1 MRSTTAPGTAPVAPG
16 RIPLLGH
23 LPRLA
28 VQRVGFLQ
36 SIRAQGD
43 IVRIFLGNRPVY
55 VLNSPEA
62 VHEVLLTQSR
72 KFGKGLLFDVARPFI
87 GNGIITSERDFH
99 LRQRRVLQPAFHR
112 DTIAGCVGT
121 MTDIAEEQ
129 VSAWRPG
136 EVVPMDLVLRRMM
149 TVMLVATLFS
159 TERPDGAAAVA
170 ELGER
175 VAEQLTTVMRG
186 VFVGT
191 VLPAPIASSPLLGHR
206 RYLAAAAALRELAD
220 TAVRQARQ
228 AEQAEQAGS
237 EGPERRGGAGHG
249 DLLSIM
255 FAGTPGNPRGMSD
268 VEARD
273 ELLSLLMAGA
283 ETTSTTLAWALHEIG
298 RRPELTER
306 IKAECDALPVGALP
320 AAATLPFTERFLR
333 EVLRLHQPSW
343 LLMRRALEPV
353 RVRGVDLP
361 RGAELIYSALTM
373 HRDPAYYPDPLR
385 FDPDRWLDRPEKD
398 LPPGAYVPFALGNR
412 KCIGDHF
419 AMTEMLVVLR
429 SIVSRWRPRPV
440 AGHRVRPVVHAL
452 IRPNALPM
460 RVSPWPAD

>member
-1 MRSTTAPGTAPVAPG
+1 MRSISASTAAPVARG
-16 RIPLLGH
+16 RVPLLGH
-23 LPRLA
+23 LPQLA
-28 VQRVGFLQ
+28 VKRVEFLQ
-36 SIRAQGD
+36 SIRAQGG
-43 IVRIFLGNRPVY
+43 IVRIFLGNRPVF

-87 GNGIITSERDFH
+87 GNGIITSEHDVH
-99 LRQRRVLQPAFHR
+99 LRQRRALQPAFRR
-112 DTIAGCVGT
+112 DTIAGGVAT
-121 MTDIAEEQ
+121 MTGIAEEQ
-129 VSAWRPG
+129 VSSWRPG
-136 EVVPMDLVLRRMM
+136 EVIAMDVVLRRMV
-149 TVMLVATLFS
+149 TAMLVATLFS
-159 TERPDGAAAVA
+159 AERPDGARAVA

-175 VAEQLTTVMRG
+175 VAEHLNTVMRG
-186 VFVGT
+186 VLVGT
-191 VLPAPIASSPLLGHR
+191 LLPAPLASSAALGHR
-206 RYLAAAAALRELAD
+206 RYLAAATALRELAD

-228 AEQAEQAGS
+228 DPAD
-237 EGPERRGGAGHG
+237 RG

-255 FAGTPGNPRGMSD
+255 FVGTPGNPRGMTD

-283 ETTSTTLAWALHEIG
+283 ETTATTLAWALHEIG

-306 IKAECDALPVGALP
+306 IKAECDALSAGAP
-320 AAATLPFTERFLR
+320 PGAATLPFTERFLR

-353 RVRGVDLP
+353 RVCGVDLP

-373 HRDPAYYPDPLR
+373 HRDPAHYPDPLR
-385 FDPDRWLDRPEKD
+385 FHPDRWLDRPEKD

-412 KCIGDHF
+412 RCIGDHF

-429 SIVSRWRPRPV
+429 AVVSRWRPRPV
-440 AGHRVRPVVHAL
+440 AGHRVRPVAHAL

-460 RVSPWPAD
+460 RVSPWPGD

>member
-1 MRSTTAPGTAPVAPG
+1 MRSTTAPVAAPVAPG
-16 RIPLLGH
+16 RFPLLGH
-23 LPRLA
+23 LPQLA
-28 VQRVGFLQ
+28 VQRVEFLQ
-36 SIRAQGD
+36 SVRARGD
-43 IVRIFLGNRPVY
+43 IVRIFLGNRPVF

-62 VHEVLLTQSR
+62 VHDVLLKQSR

-87 GNGIITSERDFH
+87 GNGIITSDRDFH
-99 LRQRRVLQPAFHR
+99 LRQRRALQPAFHR
-112 DTIAGCVGT
+112 DSIAASVGT

-129 VSAWRPG
+129 VSSWRPG
-136 EVVPMDLVLRRMM
+136 QVIAMDLVLRRMM
-149 TVMLVATLFS
+149 TVMLVSTLFS

-191 VLPAPIASSPLLGHR
+191 VLPAPIASSRLLGHR

-228 AEQAEQAGS
+228 DPAAG
-237 EGPERRGGAGHG
+237 G

-255 FAGTPGNPRGMSD
+255 FAGTPGNPQGMTD

-306 IKAECDALPVGALP
+306 IRAECDALPAGALP
-320 AAATLPFTERFLR
+320 GAATLPFTERFLR

-361 RGAELIYSALTM
+361 QGAELIYSALTM
-373 HRDPAYYPDPLR
+373 HRDPAHYPDPLR
-385 FDPDRWLDRPEKD
+385 FHPDRWLDRPEKD

-440 AGHRVRPVVHAL
+440 EGHRVRPVVHAL

>member
-1 MRSTTAPGTAPVAPG
+1 MRSTTAPVAAPVAPG
-16 RIPLLGH
+16 RFPLLGH
-23 LPRLA
+23 LPQLA
-28 VQRVGFLQ
+28 VQRVEFLQ
-36 SIRAQGD
+36 SVRARGD
-43 IVRIFLGNRPVY
+43 IVRIFLGNRPVF

-62 VHEVLLTQSR
+62 VHDVLLKQSR

-87 GNGIITSERDFH
+87 GNGIITSDRDFH
-99 LRQRRVLQPAFHR
+99 LRQRRALQPAFHR
-112 DTIAGCVGT
+112 DSIAASVGT

-129 VSAWRPG
+129 VSSWRPG
-136 EVVPMDLVLRRMM
+136 QVIAMDLVLRRMM
-149 TVMLVATLFS
+149 TVMLVSTLFS

-191 VLPAPIASSPLLGHR
+191 VLPAPIASSRLLGHR

-228 AEQAEQAGS
+228 DPAAG
-237 EGPERRGGAGHG
+237 G

-255 FAGTPGNPRGMSD
+255 FAGTPGNPQGMTD

-306 IKAECDALPVGALP
+306 IRAECEALPAGALP
-320 AAATLPFTERFLR
+320 GAATLPFTERFLR

-361 RGAELIYSALTM
+361 QGAELIYSALTM
-373 HRDPAYYPDPLR
+373 HRDPAHYPDPLR
-385 FDPDRWLDRPEKD
+385 FHPDRWLDRPEKD

-440 AGHRVRPVVHAL
+440 EGHRVRPVVHAL

>member
-1 MRSTTAPGTAPVAPG
+1 MRSTTAPVAAG

-23 LPRLA
+23 LPQLA
-28 VQRVGFLQ
+28 VQRVEFLQ
-36 SIRAQGD
+36 SIRAQGE
-43 IVRIFLGNRPVY
+43 IVRILLGNRPVF
-55 VLNSPEA
+55 VLNSPES

-72 KFGKGLLFDVARPFI
+72 KFGKGLLFDIARPFI

-99 LRQRRVLQPAFHR
+99 LRQRRALQPAFHR
-112 DTIAGCVGT
+112 DRIAACVGT
-121 MTDIAEEQ
+121 MTDLAEEQ
-129 VSAWRPG
+129 VSAWRPD
-136 EVVPMDLVLRRMM
+136 EVIAMDLVLRRMT
-149 TVMLVATLFS
+149 TVMLVATLFG

-170 ELGER
+170 ALGER
-175 VAEQLTTVMRG
+175 VAEHLTTVMRG

-191 VLPAPIASSPLLGHR
+191 VLPAPIASSPALGHR

-220 TAVRQARQ
+220 SAVRQARQ
-228 AEQAEQAGS
+228 AAREN
-237 EGPERRGGAGHG
+237 EGGQDGPGGG

-255 FAGTPGNPRGMSD
+255 FAPTPGNPRGMTD
-268 VEARD
+268 LEARD

-283 ETTSTTLAWALHEIG
+283 ETTSTTLAWALHELG
-298 RRPELTER
+298 RRPELTAR

-320 AAATLPFTERFLR
+320 GAATLPFTERFLR

-398 LPPGAYVPFALGNR
+398 LPPGSYVPFALGNR

-460 RVSPWPAD
+460 RVSPWPAA

>member
-1 MRSTTAPGTAPVAPG
+1 MRSITAPVAPG
-16 RIPLLGH
+16 RFPLLGH
-23 LPRLA
+23 LPQLA
-28 VQRVGFLQ
+28 VKRVEFLQ
-36 SIRAQGD
+36 SVRAQGD
-43 IVRIFLGNRPVY
+43 IVRIFLGNRPVF
-55 VLNSPEA
+55 VLNSPQA
-62 VHEVLLTQSR
+62 VHDVLLTQSR

-87 GNGIITSERDFH
+87 GNGIITSDRDFH
-99 LRQRRVLQPAFHR
+99 LRQRRALQPAFRR
-112 DTIAGCVGT
+112 DGIAACVGT

-136 EVVPMDLVLRRMM
+136 EVIAMDLVLRRMM

-159 TERPDGAAAVA
+159 TERPDGADAVA

-175 VAEQLTTVMRG
+175 VAEHLTTVMRG

-191 VLPAPIASSPLLGHR
+191 VLPAPIASSPALGHR
-206 RYLAAAAALRELAD
+206 RYLAAATALRELAD

-228 AEQAEQAGS
+228 AGQGRQ
-237 EGPERRGGAGHG
+237 GGTGRG

-255 FAGTPGNPRGMSD
+255 FADTPGNPRGMTD

-306 IKAECDALPVGALP
+306 IRTECEALPVGALP
-320 AAATLPFTERFLR
+320 GAATLPFTERFLR

-353 RVRGVDLP
+353 RVCGVDLP
-361 RGAELIYSALTM
+361 QGAELIYSALTM

-385 FDPDRWLDRPEKD
+385 FDPDRWLDRTEKD

-440 AGHRVRPVVHAL
+440 EGHRVRPVVHAL

>member
-1 MRSTTAPGTAPVAPG
+1 MRSTTAPVTAPVAPG
-16 RIPLLGH
+16 RFPLLGH
-23 LPRLA
+23 LPQLA
-28 VQRVGFLQ
+28 VQRVEFLQ
-36 SIRAQGD
+36 SVRARGD
-43 IVRIFLGNRPVY
+43 IVRIFLGNRPVF

-62 VHEVLLTQSR
+62 VHDVLLKQSR

-87 GNGIITSERDFH
+87 GNGIITSDRDFH
-99 LRQRRVLQPAFHR
+99 LRQRRALQPAFHR
-112 DTIAGCVGT
+112 DSIAASVGT

-129 VSAWRPG
+129 VSSWRPG
-136 EVVPMDLVLRRMM
+136 QVIAMDLVLRRMM
-149 TVMLVATLFS
+149 TVMLVSTLFS

-191 VLPAPIASSPLLGHR
+191 VLPAPIASSRLLGHR

-228 AEQAEQAGS
+228 DPAAG
-237 EGPERRGGAGHG
+237 G

-255 FAGTPGNPRGMSD
+255 FAGTPGNPQGMTD

-306 IKAECDALPVGALP
+306 IRAECDALPAGALP
-320 AAATLPFTERFLR
+320 GAATLPFTERFLR

-361 RGAELIYSALTM
+361 QGAELIYSALTM
-373 HRDPAYYPDPLR
+373 HRDPAHYPDPLR
-385 FDPDRWLDRPEKD
+385 FHPDRWLDRPEKD

-440 AGHRVRPVVHAL
+440 EGHRVRPVVHAL

>member
-1 MRSTTAPGTAPVAPG
+1 MRSTTAPVAAPVAPG
-16 RIPLLGH
+16 RFPLLGH
-23 LPRLA
+23 LPQLA
-28 VQRVGFLQ
+28 VQRVEFLQ
-36 SIRAQGD
+36 SVRARGD
-43 IVRIFLGNRPVY
+43 IVRIFLGNRPVF

-62 VHEVLLTQSR
+62 VHDVLLKQSR

-87 GNGIITSERDFH
+87 GNGIITSDRDFH
-99 LRQRRVLQPAFHR
+99 LRQRRALQPAFHR
-112 DTIAGCVGT
+112 DSIAASVGT

-129 VSAWRPG
+129 VSSWRPG
-136 EVVPMDLVLRRMM
+136 QVIAMDLVLRRMM
-149 TVMLVATLFS
+149 TVMLLSTLFS

-191 VLPAPIASSPLLGHR
+191 VLPAPIASSRLLGHR

-228 AEQAEQAGS
+228 DPAAG
-237 EGPERRGGAGHG
+237 G

-255 FAGTPGNPRGMSD
+255 FAGTPGNPQGMTD

-306 IKAECDALPVGALP
+306 IRAECDALPAGALP
-320 AAATLPFTERFLR
+320 GAATLPFTERFLR

-361 RGAELIYSALTM
+361 QGAELIYSALTM
-373 HRDPAYYPDPLR
+373 HRDPAHYPDPLR
-385 FDPDRWLDRPEKD
+385 FHPDRWLDRPEKD

-440 AGHRVRPVVHAL
+440 EGHRVRPVVHAL

>member
-1 MRSTTAPGTAPVAPG
+1 MAAPVAPG
-16 RIPLLGH
+16 RFPLLGH
-23 LPRLA
+23 LPQLA
-28 VQRVGFLQ
+28 VKRVEFLQ
-36 SIRAQGD
+36 SVRAHGD
-43 IVRIFLGNRPVY
+43 IVRIFLGNRPVF
-55 VLNSPEA
+55 VLNSPQA
-62 VHEVLLTQSR
+62 VHDVLLTQSR

-99 LRQRRVLQPAFHR
+99 LRQRRALQPAFRR
-112 DTIAGCVGT
+112 DAIAACVGT

-136 EVVPMDLVLRRMM
+136 EVIAMDLVLRRLM
-149 TVMLVATLFS
+149 TAMLVATLFS
-159 TERPDGAAAVA
+159 TERPDGADAVA

-175 VAEQLTTVMRG
+175 VGEHLTTVMRG

-191 VLPAPIASSPLLGHR
+191 VLPAPIASSPALGHR

-220 TAVRQARQ
+220 TAVRQAR
-228 AEQAEQAGS
+228 EAGQ
-237 EGPERRGGAGHG
+237 ERQGGTDRG

-255 FAGTPGNPRGMSD
+255 FAATPGNPRGMTD

-306 IKAECDALPVGALP
+306 IRTECEALPAGALP
-320 AAATLPFTERFLR
+320 GAATLPFTERFLR

-353 RVRGVDLP
+353 RVCGVDLP
-361 RGAELIYSALTM
+361 QGAELIYSALTM
-373 HRDPAYYPDPLR
+373 HRDPAHYPDPLR
-385 FDPDRWLDRPEKD
+385 FDPDRWLDRTEKD

-429 SIVSRWRPRPV
+429 SVVSRWRPRPV
-440 AGHRVRPVVHAL
+440 EGHRVRPVVHAL

-460 RVSPWPAD
+460 RVSSWPAD

>member
-1 MRSTTAPGTAPVAPG
+1 MRSTTAPVAAPVAPG
-16 RIPLLGH
+16 RFPLLGH
-23 LPRLA
+23 LPQLA
-28 VQRVGFLQ
+28 VQRVEFLQ
-36 SIRAQGD
+36 SVRARGD
-43 IVRIFLGNRPVY
+43 IVRIFLGNRPVF

-62 VHEVLLTQSR
+62 VHDVLLKQSR

-99 LRQRRVLQPAFHR
+99 LRQRRALQPAFHR
-112 DTIAGCVGT
+112 DSIAASVGT

-129 VSAWRPG
+129 VSSWRPG
-136 EVVPMDLVLRRMM
+136 QVIAMDLVLRRMM
-149 TVMLVATLFS
+149 TVMLVSTLFS

-191 VLPAPIASSPLLGHR
+191 VLPAPIASSRVLGHR

-228 AEQAEQAGS
+228 DPAAG
-237 EGPERRGGAGHG
+237 G

-255 FAGTPGNPRGMSD
+255 FAGTPGNPQGMTD

-306 IKAECDALPVGALP
+306 IRAECEALPAGALP
-320 AAATLPFTERFLR
+320 GAATLPFTERFLR

-353 RVRGVDLP
+353 RVCGVDLP
-361 RGAELIYSALTM
+361 QGAELIYSALTM
-373 HRDPAYYPDPLR
+373 HRDPAHYPDPLR
-385 FDPDRWLDRPEKD
+385 FHPDRWLDRPEKD

-429 SIVSRWRPRPV
+429 SIVSRWRPRP
-440 AGHRVRPVVHAL
+440 AEGHRVRPVVHAL

>member
-1 MRSTTAPGTAPVAPG
+1 MRSTTAPAAAPVAPG
-16 RIPLLGH
+16 RVPLLGH
-23 LPRLA
+23 LPQLA
-28 VQRVGFLQ
+28 VRRVEFLQ
-36 SIRAQGD
+36 SIRTRGD
-43 IVRIFLGNRPVY
+43 IVRIFLGNRPVF

-62 VHEVLLTQSR
+62 VHDVLLTQSR

-87 GNGIITSERDFH
+87 GNGIITSEREFH
-99 LRQRRVLQPAFHR
+99 IRQRRALQPAFHR
-112 DTIAGCVGT
+112 DSIAACVGT
-121 MTDIAEEQ
+121 MTGIAEEQ
-129 VSAWRPG
+129 VASWRPG
-136 EVVPMDLVLRRMM
+136 ETIAMDLVLRRMM
-149 TVMLVATLFS
+149 TAMLVATLFS

-175 VAEQLTTVMRG
+175 VAEHLATVMRG

-191 VLPAPIASSPLLGHR
+191 LLPAPIASSPALGHR
-206 RYLAAAAALRELAD
+206 GYLAAAEALRDLAD
-220 TAVRQARQ
+220 TAVRQAR
-228 AEQAEQAGS
+228 EAGS
-237 EGPERRGGAGHG
+237 EGRNGG

-255 FAGTPGNPRGMSD
+255 FAGTPGKPEGMTD
-268 VEARD
+268 LEARD

-283 ETTSTTLAWALHEIG
+283 ETTSTTLAWALHELG
-298 RRPELTER
+298 RRPELTAR
-306 IKAECDALPVGALP
+306 MRTECDALPAGALP
-320 AAATLPFTERFLR
+320 GAATLPFTDRFLR

-361 RGAELIYSALTM
+361 KGAELIYSALTM
-373 HRDPAYYPDPLR
+373 HRDPAYYPDPMR
-385 FDPDRWLDRPEKD
+385 FDPDRWLDRTERD

-412 KCIGDHF
+412 RCIGDHF

-429 SIVSRWRPRPV
+429 SIVSRWRPRPA

-460 RVSPWPAD
+460 RVSPWPAA

>member
-1 MRSTTAPGTAPVAPG
+1 MTAPIASG
-16 RIPLLGH
+16 RFPLLGH
-23 LPRLA
+23 LPQLA
-28 VQRVGFLQ
+28 VKRVEFLQ
-36 SIRAQGD
+36 SVRSQGD
-43 IVRIFLGNRPVY
+43 IVRIFLGTRPVF

-62 VHEVLLTQSR
+62 VHDVLLTQSR
-72 KFGKGLLFDVARPFI
+72 KFAKGLLFDVARPFI

-99 LRQRRVLQPAFHR
+99 RRQRRALQPAFHR
-112 DTIAGCVGT
+112 DSIAAFVGT

-136 EVVPMDLVLRRMM
+136 EVIAMDLVMRRMM

-170 ELGER
+170 ELGEQ
-175 VAEQLTTVMRG
+175 VAEHLTTVMRG

-191 VLPAPIASSPLLGHR
+191 VLPAPIASSPALGHR
-206 RYLAAAAALRELAD
+206 KYLAAAAALGELAD
-220 TAVRQARQ
+220 TAVRQARLD
-228 AEQAEQAGS
+228 
-237 EGPERRGGAGHG
+237 PTDRG

-255 FAGTPGNPRGMSD
+255 FAGTPGNPQGMTD
-268 VEARD
+268 AEARD

-283 ETTSTTLAWALHEIG
+283 ETTSTTLSWALHELG
-298 RRPELTER
+298 RRPEITRR
-306 IKAECDALPVGALP
+306 IRAECDALPEGALP
-320 AAATLPFTERFLR
+320 GAATLPFTDRFLR
-333 EVLRLHQPSW
+333 EVLRLHQPNW

-353 RVRGVDLP
+353 RVCGVELP
-361 RGAELIYSALTM
+361 QGAELVYSAVTM

-385 FDPDRWLDRPEKD
+385 FDPDRWLGRTEKD

-440 AGHRVRPVVHAL
+440 EGHRVRPVVQAL
-452 IRPNALPM
+452 IRPDALPM
-460 RVSPWPAD
+460 RVSPWPADRTGPVSPECTTP

>member
-1 MRSTTAPGTAPVAPG
+1 MRSITAPVAPG
-16 RIPLLGH
+16 RFPLLGH
-23 LPRLA
+23 LPQLA
-28 VQRVGFLQ
+28 VKRVEFLQ
-36 SIRAQGD
+36 SVRAQGD
-43 IVRIFLGNRPVY
+43 IVRIFLGSRPVF
-55 VLNSPEA
+55 VLNSPQA
-62 VHEVLLTQSR
+62 VHDVLLTQSR

-99 LRQRRVLQPAFHR
+99 LRQRRALQPAFRR
-112 DTIAGCVGT
+112 DGIAACVGT

-136 EVVPMDLVLRRMM
+136 EVIAMDVVLRRMM

-159 TERPDGAAAVA
+159 TERPDGADAVA

-175 VAEQLTTVMRG
+175 VAEHLTTVMRG

-191 VLPAPIASSPLLGHR
+191 VLPAPIASSPALGHR

-228 AEQAEQAGS
+228 TGQ
-237 EGPERRGGAGHG
+237 ERQGGTDRG

-255 FAGTPGNPRGMSD
+255 FAGTPGNPRGMTD

-306 IKAECDALPVGALP
+306 IRTECEALPAGALP
-320 AAATLPFTERFLR
+320 GVATLPFTERFLR

-353 RVRGVDLP
+353 RVCGVDLP
-361 RGAELIYSALTM
+361 QGAELIYSALAM

-385 FDPDRWLDRPEKD
+385 FDPDRWLDRTEKD

-429 SIVSRWRPRPV
+429 SIVSRWRLRPV
-440 AGHRVRPVVHAL
+440 EGHRVRPVVHAL

>member
-1 MRSTTAPGTAPVAPG
+1 MTAPVAPG
-16 RIPLLGH
+16 RFPLLGH

-28 VQRVGFLQ
+28 VQRVEFLQ
-36 SIRAQGD
+36 SVRSRGD
-43 IVRIFLGNRPVY
+43 IVRIFLGNRPVF

-62 VHEVLLTQSR
+62 VHDVLLKQSR

-99 LRQRRVLQPAFHR
+99 LRQRRALQPAFHR
-112 DTIAGCVGT
+112 DSIAASVGT

-129 VSAWRPG
+129 VSSWRPG
-136 EVVPMDLVLRRMM
+136 QVIAMDLVLRRMM
-149 TVMLVATLFS
+149 TVMLVSTLFS

-191 VLPAPIASSPLLGHR
+191 VLPAPIASSRLLGHR

-228 AEQAEQAGS
+228 DPADG
-237 EGPERRGGAGHG
+237 G

-255 FAGTPGNPRGMSD
+255 FAGTPGNPQGMTD

-306 IKAECDALPVGALP
+306 IRAECEALPAGALP
-320 AAATLPFTERFLR
+320 GAATLPFTERFLR

-353 RVRGVDLP
+353 RVCGVDLP
-361 RGAELIYSALTM
+361 QGAELIYSALTM
-373 HRDPAYYPDPLR
+373 HRDPAHYPDPLR
-385 FDPDRWLDRPEKD
+385 FHPDRWLDRPEKD

-440 AGHRVRPVVHAL
+440 ERHRVRPVVHAL

>member
-1 MRSTTAPGTAPVAPG
+1 MRSTTAPGAAPVAPG
-16 RIPLLGH
+16 RLPLLGH
-23 LPRLA
+23 LPQLA
-28 VQRVGFLQ
+28 VRRVEFLQ
-36 SIRAQGD
+36 SVRARGE

-55 VLNSPEA
+55 LLNSPEA
-62 VHEVLLTQSR
+62 VHDVMVTQGR

-99 LRQRRVLQPAFHR
+99 RRQRRALQPAFHR
-112 DTIAGCVGT
+112 DSIAGCVST
-121 MTDIAEEQ
+121 MTGIAEEQ
-129 VSAWRPG
+129 VSSWRPG
-136 EVVPMDLVLRRMM
+136 EVIAMDLVLRRMM
-149 TVMLVATLFS
+149 TAMLVSTLFS

-175 VAEQLTTVMRG
+175 VAEHLTTVMRG

-191 VLPAPIASSPLLGHR
+191 LLPASVASSPLLGHR
-206 RYLAAAAALRELAD
+206 RYLSAAAALRELAD
-220 TAVRQARQ
+220 DAVRQARRDP
-228 AEQAEQAGS
+228 GD
-237 EGPERRGGAGHG
+237 GG
-249 DLLSIM
+249 DLLSVM
-255 FAGTPGNPRGMSD
+255 FAGTPGNPQGMTD

-298 RRPELTER
+298 RRPELTRR
-306 IKAECDALPVGALP
+306 IKAECDALPDGALP
-320 AAATLPFTERFLR
+320 GAATLPFTERFLR

-353 RVRGVDLP
+353 RVRGADLP
-361 RGAELIYSALTM
+361 QGAELIYSALTM

-385 FDPDRWLDRPEKD
+385 FDPDRWLDRTERD
-398 LPPGAYVPFALGNR
+398 LPAGAYVPFALGNR

-419 AMTEMLVVLR
+419 AMTEMLVALR

-460 RVSPWPAD
+460 RVSPWPAG

>member
-1 MRSTTAPGTAPVAPG
+1 MRSITAPAVAAPIVPG
-16 RIPLLGH
+16 RLPLLGH
-23 LPRLA
+23 LPQLA
-28 VQRVGFLQ
+28 VKRVEFLQ
-36 SIRAQGD
+36 SIRTRGE
-43 IVRIFLGNRPVY
+43 IVRIFLGNRPVFI
-55 VLNSPEA
+55 LNSPEA
-62 VHEVLLTQSR
+62 VHDVLLTQSR

-99 LRQRRVLQPAFHR
+99 LRQRRALQPAFHR
-112 DTIAGCVGT
+112 NSIAACVGT

-136 EVVPMDLVLRRMM
+136 EVIAMDVVLRRMM

-159 TERPDGAAAVA
+159 PERPEGAAAVA
-170 ELGER
+170 ELGEQ
-175 VAEQLTTVMRG
+175 VAEHLTMVMRG

-191 VLPAPIASSPLLGHR
+191 VLPASIASSRVLGHR
-206 RYLAAAAALRELAD
+206 KYLAAAAALRELAD

-228 AEQAEQAGS
+228 TQRAWQTRQAGQD
-237 EGPERRGGAGHG
+237 PTDRG

-255 FAGTPGNPRGMSD
+255 FAGTPGNPRGMTD

-283 ETTSTTLAWALHEIG
+283 ETTSTTLSWALHELG
-298 RRPELTER
+298 RRPEITRR
-306 IKAECDALPVGALP
+306 IRDECDALPADALP
-320 AAATLPFTERFLR
+320 GAATLPFTDRFLR

-353 RVRGVDLP
+353 RVRGVELP
-361 RGAELIYSALTM
+361 QGAELVYSAVTM

-385 FDPDRWLDRPEKD
+385 FDPDRWLARTEKD

-429 SIVSRWRPRPV
+429 AIVSRWRPRPV
-440 AGHRVRPVVHAL
+440 EGHRVRPVVQAL

>member
-1 MRSTTAPGTAPVAPG
+1 MLSITDSVAAPVAPG

-23 LPRLA
+23 LPQLA
-28 VQRVGFLQ
+28 VKRVEFLQ
-36 SIRAQGD
+36 SVRAQGG
-43 IVRIFLGNRPVY
+43 IVRIFLGNRPVF

-62 VHEVLLTQSR
+62 VHDVLLTQSR

-99 LRQRRVLQPAFHR
+99 IRQRRALQPAFHR
-112 DTIAGCVGT
+112 DSIAACVGT

-136 EVVPMDLVLRRMM
+136 QVIAMDLVLRRMM
-149 TVMLVATLFS
+149 TAMLVATLFS
-159 TERPDGAAAVA
+159 TERPEGAAAVA

-175 VAEQLTTVMRG
+175 VAEHLTTVMRG

-191 VLPAPIASSPLLGHR
+191 LLPAPIASSPALGHR

-220 TAVRQARQ
+220 TAVRQARR
-228 AEQAEQAGS
+228 AEQARQTGQD
-237 EGPERRGGAGHG
+237 GQGG

-255 FAGTPGNPRGMSD
+255 FADTPGKPGGMTD
-268 VEARD
+268 LEARD

-283 ETTSTTLAWALHEIG
+283 ETTSTTLAWALHELG
-298 RRPELTER
+298 RRPELTAR
-306 IKAECDALPVGALP
+306 MKAECDALPVGALP
-320 AAATLPFTERFLR
+320 GAATLPFTDRFLR

-353 RVRGVDLP
+353 RVCGVDLP
-361 RGAELIYSALTM
+361 QGAELIYSALTM
-373 HRDPAYYPDPLR
+373 HRDPAYYPEPLR
-385 FDPDRWLDRPEKD
+385 FDPDRWLERPEKD

-429 SIVSRWRPRPV
+429 VIVSRWCPRPV
-440 AGHRVRPVVHAL
+440 AGRRVRPVVHAL
-452 IRPNALPM
+452 IRPDALPM
-460 RVSPWPAD
+460 RVSPWPADRPAPS

>member
-1 MRSTTAPGTAPVAPG
+1 MRSTTAPVAAPVAQG
-16 RIPLLGH
+16 RVPLLGH
-23 LPRLA
+23 LPQLA
-28 VQRVGFLQ
+28 VRRVEFLQ
-36 SIRAQGD
+36 SIRAQGG
-43 IVRIFLGNRPVY
+43 IVRIFLGNRPVF

-99 LRQRRVLQPAFHR
+99 IRQRRALQPAFHR
-112 DTIAGCVGT
+112 DSIAACVGT
-121 MTDIAEEQ
+121 MTDLAEEQ
-129 VSAWRPG
+129 VSAWRTG
-136 EVVPMDLVLRRMM
+136 EVIAMDLVLRRMM
-149 TVMLVATLFS
+149 TAMLVATLFS

-175 VAEQLTTVMRG
+175 VAEHLTTVMRG

-191 VLPAPIASSPLLGHR
+191 LLPAPIASSPALGHR
-206 RYLAAAAALRELAD
+206 RYLAAAEALRELAD
-220 TAVRQARQ
+220 TAVRQARHD
-228 AEQAEQAGS
+228 
-237 EGPERRGGAGHG
+237 PDDRG

-255 FAGTPGNPRGMSD
+255 FAGTPGKPEGMTD
-268 VEARD
+268 LEARD

-283 ETTSTTLAWALHEIG
+283 ETTSTTLAWALHELG
-298 RRPELTER
+298 RRRDLAER
-306 IKAECDALPVGALP
+306 MKAECDALPAGALP
-320 AAATLPFTERFLR
+320 GPATLPFTDRFLR

-343 LLMRRALEPV
+343 LLMRRALEPA
-353 RVRGVDLP
+353 RVCGVDLP

-385 FDPDRWLDRPEKD
+385 FDPDRWLVRPEKD

-440 AGHRVRPVVHAL
+440 AGHRVRPVVQAL

-460 RVSPWPAD
+460 RVSPWPAG